1 MMLGSSSRKPARSHK
16 MARDGPRSPRF
27 SRSAPLRSPTAKNN
41 RLWGLLNRVM
51 SKWLAKRSGWESIKE
66 LPTMN
71 VSNLWWTHFYKI
83 RNSPRGSPSIKNL
96 HKYRSPCINSSLI
109 AVLLMNRVF
118 SSWWKGH
125 LEINSAWLIPN
136 LPSRWLNIYVVN
148 CSQEI
153 NDSESPVAAHPH
165 PRGDFN

>member
-1 MMLGSSSRKPARSHK
+1 MLGSSSRKPARSQK
-16 MARDGPRSPRF
+16 MARDGPSRPRF
-27 SRSAPLRSPTAKNN
+27 SRSAALRSPKAKIGSFW
-41 RLWGLLNRVM
+41 RLFNRVM
-51 SKWLAKRSGWESIKE
+51 PKWLAKRSWWEIIKE
-66 LPTMN
+66 IATIN
-71 VSNLWWTHFYKI
+71 VSNLWWTDFYKM

-125 LEINSAWLIPN
+125 LEINSAWLIPD
-136 LPSRWLNIYVVN
+136 LPSRWLDIYVVN
-148 CSQEI
+148 CSREI